1 MAVLLNFE
9 WGERNLYKFLPV
21 LSALLDSIYV
31 FFYFD
36 IEKGKK
42 IWKFQKWELY
52 NIVFVFV
59 SESNFIIKALF
70 LKWITHFIGAI

>member
-42 IWKFQKWELY
+42 I
-52 NIVFVFV
+52 
-59 SESNFIIKALF
+59 
-70 LKWITHFIGAI
+70 